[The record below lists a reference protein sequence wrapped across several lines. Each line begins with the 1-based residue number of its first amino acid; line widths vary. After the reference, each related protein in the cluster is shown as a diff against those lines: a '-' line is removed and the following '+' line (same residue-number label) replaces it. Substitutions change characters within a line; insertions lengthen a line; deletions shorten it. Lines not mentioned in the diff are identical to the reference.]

1 MRSTRDARVAFEWP
15 APPKTSSILSS
26 SSTDSTDSMNSEK
39 GGGTRARDQ
48 RQRAYSSHPPEQ
60 LPLTQLRRSFFDAGT
75 LRKVLRSTAAGQRH
89 GPSGTR
95 RTQPQRATMPAEALS
110 NSTRWPKPLRDH
122 RGAGPLDTSHLLFRD
137 HLSAHSTGARAT
149 SETSFRGQA
158 QLDTGAQHRRGK
170 VRGGAPS
177 TTCGTENLRRPSRAQ
192 VPLRYFWTGEVR

>member
-1 MRSTRDARVAFEWP
+1 MILYLLLQSISRVVLVLNEIFFKLVILALETGVNSLIVAFSP
-15 APPKTSSILSS
+15 NDSS
-26 SSTDSTDSMNSEK
+26 S
-39 GGGTRARDQ
+39 
-48 RQRAYSSHPPEQ
+48 
-60 LPLTQLRRSFFDAGT
+60 
-75 LRKVLRSTAAGQRH
+75 V
-89 GPSGTR
+89 
-95 RTQPQRATMPAEALS
+95 
-110 NSTRWPKPLRDH
+110 TRWPKPLRDH